1 MYKKRNTITF
11 YLQNIK
17 IYTTSD
23 VKTFTPLSF
32 LQFSLVIYSTIYCTY
47 VCTYV
52 YIHGY
57 TFAYIYKHIYIH
69 KYIHYVCIYVCLLC
83 GYTYIQ
89 IFICMYVYTP
99 AVKKCQSDKH
109 VDCIICSKATYFE
122 YLVDLHHIQHT
133 ENCLL
138 TGKWGGVQ

>member
-1 MYKKRNTITF
+1 MYVRM
-11 YLQNIK
+11 
-17 IYTTSD
+17 
-23 VKTFTPLSF
+23 
-32 LQFSLVIYSTIYCTY
+32 
-47 VCTYV
+47 YV

-69 KYIHYVCIYVCLLC
+69 KYIHYVYLYIYVCLLC

-89 IFICMYVYTP
+89 IFIRMYVYTP

-138 TGKWGGVQ
+138 TEK